1 MRSELLNGM
10 RMLDLSDERGA
21 LCGKI
26 FADMGAEVIK
36 VEPPHGCAT
45 RNLPPFLDDQPG
57 LDRSLYFLAY
67 QAGKL
72 SVTLNLETADGR
84 DLLKQLVA
92 RSDFLV
98 EGFPLGHL
106 EARGLGYD
114 TLAALNPRLIHATVT
129 PFGDRGPGK
138 DYQAADIVSWASGG
152 AMFLMGQEGKPPIQM
167 SVPQAWLHAG
177 AEAAVASIIA
187 HYPRQVDGLGQHI
200 VVNAQACVVWT
211 LMNEQAMPLLHGDY
225 LRRSG
230 VFTGAIGGRRK
241 TVYQCKDGHVSFL
254 IAGGAYFNSTNAVI
268 AWMKEEGMAPPW
280 LAAAGGLKT
289 LTPSGFMAA
298 SAADLKELDDAE
310 DAIQRFFLTK
320 TKKEL
325 WQNILQRRL
334 FGAPVAN
341 AADIADDPQL
351 KARDYFVSVDH
362 PGLARKFTL
371 PGAFAKLS
379 ETPVGPQG
387 AAPQLGQHN
396 HAIYGGLLGLT
407 DPEIVELR
415 AAGII

>member
-10 RMLDLSDERGA
+10 RMLDLTDEKGA
-21 LCGKI
+21 LCGKM

-36 VEPPHGCAT
+36 VEPPQGCAT
-45 RNLPPFLDDQPG
+45 RKIPPFLDDEPG
-57 LDRSLYFLAY
+57 LDHSLYFLAFA
-67 QAGKL
+67 AGKR
-72 SVTLNLETADGR
+72 SITLNLESADGR
-84 DLLKQLVA
+84 ELLKQLVK

-98 EGFPLGHL
+98 EAFPLGYL
-106 EARGLGYD
+106 ESLGLGYG
-114 TLAALNPRLIHATVT
+114 TLAELNPRLIHSSIT
-129 PFGDRGPGK
+129 PFGDKGPGK
-138 DYQAADIVSWASGG
+138 DYKAADIVSWASGG
-152 AMFLMGQEGKPPIQM
+152 AMFLMGQEGRPPIQM

-177 AEAAVASIIA
+177 AEAAVASMIA

-268 AWMKEEGMAPPW
+268 AWMKEEGAAPAW
-280 LAAAGGLKT
+280 LAEGGGLKT

-310 DAIQRFFLTK
+310 EAVQHFFLTK

-325 WQNILQRRL
+325 WQNILRRRL
-334 FGAPVAN
+334 FGAPLAN

-351 KARDYFVSVDH
+351 KARDYFVTVDH
-362 PGLARKFTL
+362 AGLGRQFTL
-371 PGAFAKLS
+371 PGAFAKMS

-396 HAIYGGLLGLT
+396 HEIYGGLLGLSKT
-407 DPEIVELR
+407 EIVELC
-415 AAGII
+415 AAGVI